1 VTAEGTDRNP
11 TPEDAAPLDLLAEGF
26 QWVIDA
32 TAVVHTIDQVAMVPR
47 GPHPDEMWELG
58 KLCADRLGLLVRV
71 NRCSRRHGVTVEE
84 RLARPDR
91 HFLCSGF
98 RLTSW
103 EETVVVEA
111 LLGPFWRLFFES
123 FLNSADGHLDELVRE
138 LWTASQGFIRFGQA
152 RLSQLLAD
160 GDGSVAVPAAVERW
174 LPVGLAWAAEVP
186 PALDAAWRAAGI
198 RSRSND
204 DVRRD
209 LYDELA
215 MYLQAND
222 LSVPESC
229 ASVLGP
235 PEVRWVDLS
244 DRPAPVPGGLR
255 PATFAFSER
264 VTGRV
269 TAAAPAKPSASA
281 EARRESE

>member
-1 VTAEGTDRNP
+1 MP
-11 TPEDAAPLDLLAEGF
+11 SDLLEEALH
-26 QWVIDA
+26 WVIDA
-32 TAVVHTIDQVAMVPR
+32 TAVVHTIDELAMVPR

-98 RLTSW
+98 RLASW

-123 FLNSADGHLDELVRE
+123 FLNSADGPLDELVRD

-152 RLSQLLAD
+152 RLSQLLAAD
-160 GDGSVAVPAAVERW
+160 DGSVAVAAALERW
-174 LPVGLAWAAEVP
+174 LPVSLAWADELP

-198 RSRSND
+198 RSRSSD

-209 LYDELA
+209 LHDELA

-222 LSVPESC
+222 LPVPESC

-244 DRPAPVPGGLR
+244 DRTAPAPGGLR

-264 VTGRV
+264 MTGRV
-269 TAAAPAKPSASA
+269 TAAASRDPSPPAESP
-281 EARRESE
+281 RESV